1 MNRDEE
7 FKDVAE
13 YNFDH
18 PNAMDWELMRDT
30 FQRLCRHEDVTIPA
44 YNYKTCKRDPPGRE
58 LKCTDSILF
67 EGMFALF
74 DPQIRE
80 IMDLKIFVHS
90 DDDIRLLRRLKR
102 DVLHRGRSVEGVIQ
116 SYNRFVKQA
125 YDEYIKPVIALF
137 NILVDYE
144 TFGYYSA
151 ERA

>member
-1 MNRDEE
+1 
-7 FKDVAE
+7 VAE

-30 FQRLCRHEDVTIPA
+30 FQKLCRHEDVIIPA
-44 YNYKTCKRDPPGRE
+44 YNYKTCKRDPPGIE
-58 LKCTDSILF
+58 LKCTDLILF
-67 EGMFALF
+67 EGIFALF

-137 NILVDYE
+137 YILVDYE
-144 TFGYYSA
+144 IFGYYSA